1 MTEQEFGSGHL
12 AVQEDDWKT
21 GYLSGLQIPSIGLAA
36 TDGST
41 VDLAE
46 GSLTVVYAYPRT
58 SPAIGG
64 ALEGWDTIPGARG
77 CTPQSCAF
85 RDHFAEL
92 KGVGASGCS
101 VFLLKLR
108 TTKKRSL
115 SGFICLFLCCQT
127 VCSTFLALW
136 NSHFLKW
143 EE

>member
-92 KGVGASGCS
+92 KGVGVERLFC
-101 VFLLKLR
+101 
-108 TTKKRSL
+108 L
-115 SGFICLFLCCQT
+115 STQAT
-127 VCSTFLALW
+127 DYQ
-136 NSHFLKW
+136 K
-143 EE
+143 